1 MEDDGYVRAARGRE
15 NESGEGARE
24 KGGRLCK
31 ISKDRTITRQ
41 GEGDIVLRAA
51 DGNVEN
57 LREILIR
64 RILVKRVTTEPL
76 PAPSSASFPPVWRV
90 GSIARNPASPR

>member
-24 KGGRLCK
+24 KGRRLCK

-41 GEGDIVLRAA
+41 GDGDIVL
-51 DGNVEN
+51 EQQM
-57 LREILIR
+57 EM
-64 RILVKRVTTEPL
+64 
-76 PAPSSASFPPVWRV
+76 
-90 GSIARNPASPR
+90 